1 MRKILA
7 VMMTVVL
14 LAMACPVPVGGQEAV
29 PPTVSARGAV
39 LMECS
44 TGRVLMA
51 VNEKE
56 HLAMASTTK
65 IMTAL
70 LTLELGDP
78 KEEITVTDEMVRVE
92 GTAMGLRAGDTVNM
106 ESLAVGMLLPSGND
120 AAMAAAITLGGS
132 LEGFAQLMNERAQEI
147 GCEDTN
153 FVTPSGLDAEEHY
166 SCAYDM
172 ALIAREAMKNPTFA
186 SIASSKTA
194 KATFGNP
201 PQERTLSN
209 HNRLLRMYDGA
220 IGVKTGFTKKA
231 GRCLVSCAERD
242 GVRLIAVTLNDGNDW
257 KDHGAMFDYGFSL
270 LSTQSLPPVPD
281 ITLPVVGGNEQSQL
295 LRVVAQDV
303 PSATLL
309 PDEFDQLER
318 TIQLPR
324 FVYAPV
330 KVGDLL
336 GKAVYTLNG
345 QPVAQTD
352 LIAAEGVEYEPPKS
366 AWEKFCG
373 FWQWIWDGIAGLF
386 S

>member
-132 LEGFAQLMNERAQEI
+132 LEGFAQLMNERAREI

-231 GRCLVSCAERD
+231 GRC
-242 GVRLIAVTLNDGNDW
+242 
-257 KDHGAMFDYGFSL
+257 
-270 LSTQSLPPVPD
+270 
-281 ITLPVVGGNEQSQL
+281 
-295 LRVVAQDV
+295 
-303 PSATLL
+303 
-309 PDEFDQLER
+309 
-318 TIQLPR
+318 
-324 FVYAPV
+324 
-330 KVGDLL
+330 
-336 GKAVYTLNG
+336 
-345 QPVAQTD
+345 
-352 LIAAEGVEYEPPKS
+352 
-366 AWEKFCG
+366 
-373 FWQWIWDGIAGLF
+373 
-386 S
+386 

>member
-132 LEGFAQLMNERAQEI
+132 LEGFAQLMNERAREI

-270 LSTQSLPPVPD
+270 LSTQSLPPMPD

-330 KVGDLL
+330 TVGDLL

-366 AWEKFCG
+366 AWGKFCG